1 MEPSQVGGTSSPY
14 DPALVQHATRQLLA
28 AIGEDPSR
36 NGLQETPQRVA
47 RSYAEIF
54 GGLNEDPAAHLQK
67 TFEVDTD
74 GLVVVK
80 DIEFYSM
87 CEHHLLPFFGTVGV
101 AYLPSGGQVT
111 GLSKLARCVDG
122 FARRPQVQERLTMQI
137 AEAVQS
143 ALTPSGAAVVVKAEH
158 MCMTMRGVRKSGSQ
172 TVTAHFTG
180 VLDEP
185 ANRNEVLALLK
196 SPV

>member
-87 CEHHLLPFFGTVGV
+87 CEHHLLPYFGTVGV

-185 ANRNEVLALLK
+185 ANRNEVLALL
-196 SPV
+196 

>member
-87 CEHHLLPFFGTVGV
+87 CEHHLLAFFGTVGV

-185 ANRNEVLALLK
+185 ANRNEVLALL
-196 SPV
+196 

>member
-1 MEPSQVGGTSSPY
+1 MASSQVGGSSSPY

-54 GGLNEDPAAHLQK
+54 GGLNEDPAEHLQK
-67 TFEVDTD
+67 TFEVETD

-143 ALTPSGAAVVVKAEH
+143 ALAPSGAAVAVKAEH

-172 TVTAHFTG
+172 TATAHFTG

-185 ANRNEVLALLK
+185 ANRNEVLALL
-196 SPV
+196 

>member
-28 AIGEDPSR
+28 AIGEGPSR

-185 ANRNEVLALLK
+185 ANRNEVLALL
-196 SPV
+196 

>member
-1 MEPSQVGGTSSPY
+1 MASSQVGGSSSPY

-54 GGLNEDPAAHLQK
+54 GGLNEDPAEHLQK
-67 TFEVDTD
+67 TFEGETE

-101 AYLPSGGQVT
+101 AYLPGGGQVT

-143 ALTPSGAAVVVKAEH
+143 ALAPSGAAVVVKAEH

-185 ANRNEVLALLK
+185 ANRNEVLALL
-196 SPV
+196 

>member
-1 MEPSQVGGTSSPY
+1 MASSQVGGSSSPY

-36 NGLQETPQRVA
+36 NGLEETPQRVA

-54 GGLNEDPAAHLQK
+54 GGLNEDPAEHLQK
-67 TFEVDTD
+67 TFEVETD

-87 CEHHLLPFFGTVGV
+87 CEHHLLPFFGTVGD

-143 ALTPSGAAVVVKAEH
+143 ALAPSGAAVVVKAEH

-185 ANRNEVLALLK
+185 ANRNEVLALL
-196 SPV
+196 

>member
-54 GGLNEDPAAHLQK
+54 GGLNEDPAEHLQK
-67 TFEVDTD
+67 TFEVETD

-185 ANRNEVLALLK
+185 ANRNEVLALL
-196 SPV
+196 

>member
-54 GGLNEDPAAHLQK
+54 GGLNEDPAEHLQK
-67 TFEVDTD
+67 TFEVETD

-143 ALTPSGAAVVVKAEH
+143 ALAPSGAAVVVKAEH

-185 ANRNEVLALLK
+185 ANRNEVLALL
-196 SPV
+196 

>member
-67 TFEVDTD
+67 TFEIDTD

-185 ANRNEVLALLK
+185 ANRNEVLALL
-196 SPV
+196 

>member
-54 GGLNEDPAAHLQK
+54 GGFNEDAAEHLQK
-67 TFEVDTD
+67 TFEVETD

-87 CEHHLLPFFGTVGV
+87 CAHHLLPFFGTVGV

-143 ALTPSGAAVVVKAEH
+143 ALAPSGAAVVVKAEH

-185 ANRNEVLALLK
+185 ANRNEVLALL
-196 SPV
+196 

>member
-36 NGLQETPQRVA
+36 NGLEETPQRVA

-185 ANRNEVLALLK
+185 ANRNEVLALL
-196 SPV
+196 

>member
-1 MEPSQVGGTSSPY
+1 MEPSHGGHTSSPY
-14 DPALVQHATRQLLA
+14 APVFVQDATRQLLD

-111 GLSKLARCVDG
+111 GLSKLSRCVDG

-137 AEAVQS
+137 AEAVQA
-143 ALTPSGAAVVVKAEH
+143 ALTPPGAAGVVKAGGISVHVQWLASRLEAKYV
-158 MCMTMRGVRKSGSQ
+158 VR
-172 TVTAHFTG
+172 
-180 VLDEP
+180 VLDP
-185 ANRNEVLALLK
+185 
-196 SPV
+196 

>member
-185 ANRNEVLALLK
+185 ANRNEVLALL
-196 SPV
+196 

>member
-1 MEPSQVGGTSSPY
+1 MASSQVGGSSSPY

-54 GGLNEDPAAHLQK
+54 GGLNEDPAEHLQK
-67 TFEVDTD
+67 TFEVETD

-87 CEHHLLPFFGTVGV
+87 CEQHLLPFFGTVGV
-101 AYLPSGGQVT
+101 AYLPGGGQVT

-143 ALTPSGAAVVVKAEH
+143 ALAPSGAAVVVKAEH

-185 ANRNEVLALLK
+185 ANRNEVLALL
-196 SPV
+196 

>member
-1 MEPSQVGGTSSPY
+1 MAYSHTDGSASPY
-14 DPALVQHATRQLLA
+14 DPALVQHATKQLLA

-36 NGLQETPQRVA
+36 DGLQETPQRVA

-67 TFEVDTD
+67 TFEVETD

-87 CEHHLLPFFGTVGV
+87 CEHHLLPFFGTVGI
-101 AYLPSGGQVT
+101 AYLPSRGQVT

-137 AEAVQS
+137 VEAVQS
-143 ALTPSGAAVVVKAEH
+143 ALAPSGVAVVVRAEH
-158 MCMTMRGVRKSGSQ
+158 MCMTMRGVSKSGSE

-180 VLDEP
+180 DLDEP
-185 ANRNEVLALLK
+185 ANRGEVLALL
-196 SPV
+196 

>member
-54 GGLNEDPAAHLQK
+54 GVLNEDPAAHLQK

-185 ANRNEVLALLK
+185 ANRNEVLALL
-196 SPV
+196 

>member
-1 MEPSQVGGTSSPY
+1 
-14 DPALVQHATRQLLA
+14 
-28 AIGEDPSR
+28 
-36 NGLQETPQRVA
+36 
-47 RSYAEIF
+47 
-54 GGLNEDPAAHLQK
+54 
-67 TFEVDTD
+67 
-74 GLVVVK
+74 
-80 DIEFYSM
+80 M

-101 AYLPSGGQVT
+101 AYLPGGGQVT

-143 ALTPSGAAVVVKAEH
+143 ALAPSGAAVVVKAEH

-185 ANRNEVLALLK
+185 ANRNEVLALL
-196 SPV
+196 